1 MVIYMYRN
9 YLDLNKKSIRRNVI
23 FKLKILGYD
32 IEENVGIRTIQSIIE
47 KIQLENGLI
56 SDGLIGRNTMPL
68 LGYNQEEIKK
78 MLKIPDSSNKKS
90 VFDIF
95 IHLLLF

>member
-1 MVIYMYRN
+1 MYRN

-56 SDGLIGRNTMPL
+56 PDGLIGRNTMPL

>member
-1 MVIYMYRN
+1 MIYIYRN